1 MTIKKVS
8 VGGGFN
14 GHVASDIGGS
24 QEVHG
29 SFGIGKINDRGI
41 RLLD

>member
-1 MTIKKVS
+1 MTIKKVL
-8 VGGGFN
+8 VGDGFN
-14 GHVASDIGGS
+14 GHVAIDIGGF